1 MKASEAA
8 RRRDRIVN
16 LLSSY
21 GELSANALSDMLG
34 VSVQTLR
41 ADLRALD
48 EARIVRRRHGGASL
62 ATSSENIDYQ
72 PRQETSRDEKARIG
86 AAVAGIVPNGATL
99 ALGTG
104 TTVEAVARAL
114 VGHEGLTVATNN
126 IHVVLALR
134 MARRISVLLAGGK
147 VRLRDLDF
155 IGAESA
161 EFFAGLR
168 FDFAVFS
175 VGGLSGDGRLLD
187 FNLEEVRARK
197 AITAAGRR
205 RVLVVD
211 QTKLDRD
218 IPFACG
224 ALTDLDTIVCGGQLP
239 AALRQKVQ
247 AAGCEL
253 LEV

>member
-34 VSVQTLR
+34 VTAQTLR

-48 EARIVRRRHGGASL
+48 EARVVRRRHGGASL
-62 ATSSENIDYQ
+62 ATSSENIGYQ
-72 PRQETSRDEKARIG
+72 PRQETSRDEKTRIA
-86 AAVAGIVPNGATL
+86 AAVVEMVPDGATL

-114 VGHEGLTVATNN
+114 VGHDGLTVATNS

-134 MARRISVLLAGGK
+134 VAKRIDVVLAGGK

-155 IGAESA
+155 IGAESV
-161 EFFAGLR
+161 EFFTGLH
-168 FDFAVFS
+168 FDYAVLS
-175 VGGLSGDGRLLD
+175 VSGISGDGQFLD
-187 FNLEEVRARK
+187 FNLDEVRARQ
-197 AITAAGRR
+197 AITGAARKR
-205 RVLVVD
+205 ILVID

-218 IPFACG
+218 LPFSCG
-224 ALTDLDTIVCGGQLP
+224 TLDDIDTLVCGGKL
-239 AALRQKVQ
+239 ANALRQT
-247 AAGCEL
+247 ARATGCDI